1 MSRIRAASAPGK
13 MMVVGEYAV
22 LEGSEAIVAAVDRRC
37 YARLGDDVIRRDTPR
52 EVTATAALVRRALGQ
67 QPVAE
72 MITLDASELR
82 QDGRKLGLGSSAAAA
97 VSTAGALFADAGF
110 DLTDPDVR
118 ARVLDCALEGHRAVA
133 PEGSGADVAAAALG
147 GFVRFR
153 KLGDGVETHA
163 LAWPTALA
171 TCVVWTGIEV
181 RTSDMLAR
189 VSALRERDPAAH
201 RSLLAALADR
211 ADAVVSALLDTDLAG
226 VVAGV
231 DEYAVAMGAL
241 GQASGADI
249 IDDTTSRIRALAAR
263 SGGAAKPS
271 GAGGGDV
278 VLGVFPGE
286 AAAEDF
292 ASACATAGLKLL
304 SVRLGAP
311 GVRPEG

>member
-1 MSRIRAASAPGK
+1 MI
-13 MMVVGEYAV
+13 VGEYAV
-22 LEGSEAIVAAVDRRC
+22 LEGAEAIVAAVDRRC
-37 YARLGDDVIRRDTPR
+37 YARLGLDTGVIPRDTPR
-52 EVTATAALVRRALGQ
+52 EVTATAAATAAALGR
-67 QPVAE
+67 PVADV
-72 MITLDASELR
+72 ISIDASALR

-97 VSTAGALFADAGF
+97 VATAGALFADAGF
-110 DLTDPDVR
+110 DLGEPGVR

-163 LAWPTALA
+163 LAWPDALA
-171 TCVVWTGIEV
+171 TRVVWTGIEV
-181 RTSDMLAR
+181 RTSDMLEHVR
-189 VSALRERDPAAH
+189 ALHERDPATH

-211 ADAVVSALLDTDLAG
+211 SDAVVSALLDGDLAG
-226 VVAGV
+226 VIAGV
-231 DEYAVAMGAL
+231 DEYADAMGAL
-241 GQASGADI
+241 GRAAGISI
-249 IDDTTSRIRALAAR
+249 VDDTTARIRELAIR

-278 VLGVFPGE
+278 VFGVFPGE

-292 ASACATAGLKLL
+292 ASACAIAGLGLL

-311 GVRPEG
+311 GVRREGEG